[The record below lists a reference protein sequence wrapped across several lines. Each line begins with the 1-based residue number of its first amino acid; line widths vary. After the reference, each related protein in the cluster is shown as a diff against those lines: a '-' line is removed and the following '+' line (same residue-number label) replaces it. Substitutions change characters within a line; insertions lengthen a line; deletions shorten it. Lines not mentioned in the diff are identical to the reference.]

1 MVVERSA
8 EPGGAV
14 HLTFRGRATLPEAAE
29 CHAALSSGLATDG
42 RLVLDV
48 SGIETCD
55 ASFLQLLAA
64 ARKSAAARGLTLAW
78 SDGPAPVLRAAA
90 EACGLTFP
98 AGGEGEDARGESQ
111 AAFWRG
117 LPG

>member
-1 MVVERSA
+1 MVVERTA

-14 HLTFRGRATLPEAAE
+14 RLTFRGRATLPEAAE
-29 CHAALSSGLATDG
+29 CQAALGSGLAAG
-42 RLVLDV
+42 ARIVLDA
-48 SGIETCD
+48 SGVEACD

-78 SDGPAPVLRAAA
+78 SDESAPVLRAAA

-98 AGGEGEDARGESQ
+98 AGGEGEDAEGESQ